1 MISRGKGIRQ
11 KNLQKCYN
19 HAANMGTAY
28 TPGLTVSPN
37 TTVIKT
43 RRLPI
48 KGEVLVKEGDIVQ
61 PDSVIAQALRPGN
74 AHTIKAAQILGIE
87 LHKLPELLKVKEGD
101 SVEKDQIIGETRGF
115 LGLFK
120 GACKSPVQGTIET
133 ISPVTGHVLVREP
146 PTVIDIA
153 AYIQGRVIEVLP
165 HEGAKIE
172 TQGAFIQA
180 IFGVGGERRGILRT
194 VVDSPDEMVTASHIP
209 ADAEGKVLVGGSG
222 IHADAIRKAAES
234 GAVGI
239 VIGGLRDVDL
249 IAFLKKDIGVAIT
262 GGEDI
267 PLSIL
272 ATEGF
277 GEIRMAVRTFNLLK
291 SLEGKMASINGATQ
305 IRAGVIRPEIIV
317 PLEDPS
323 RLSEHPVTA
332 AAQMLDINTPIRVI
346 REPYFGKLG
355 RVVAL
360 PPELVETD
368 SGAMV
373 RILEAEL
380 EDGSRAQVPR
390 ANVEIIAES

>member
-1 MISRGKGIRQ
+1 
-11 KNLQKCYN
+11 
-19 HAANMGTAY
+19 MGTAY

-37 TTVIKT
+37 TTVVKT

-61 PDSVIAQALRPGN
+61 PDTVVAQALRPGN

-87 LHKLPELLKVKEGD
+87 LQKLTEVLKVKEGD
-101 SVEKDQIIGETRGF
+101 PVEKDQVIGETKGF
-115 LGLFK
+115 LGLFR
-120 GACKSPVQGTIET
+120 GVCKSPVKGTVET

-146 PTVIDIA
+146 PTIIDIA
-153 AYIQGRVIEVLP
+153 AYIQGRVVETLP
-165 HEGAKIE
+165 QEGARIE

-180 IFGVGGERRGILRT
+180 IFGVGGERRGILKT
-194 VVDSPDEMVTASHIP
+194 IVASPDEMVSASHIP
-209 ADAEGKVLVGGSG
+209 PDAEGKVLVGGSG
-222 IHADAIRKAAES
+222 IQAEAIRKAADS

-239 VIGGLRDVDL
+239 VVGGIRDVDL
-249 IAFLKKDIGVAIT
+249 VAFVKKDIGVAIT

-267 PLSIL
+267 PLSIIM
-272 ATEGF
+272 TEGF
-277 GEIRMAVRTFNLLK
+277 GEIRMAARTFNLIK
-291 SLEGKMASINGATQ
+291 NLEGKVASINGSTQ

-323 RLSEHPVTA
+323 HLPEHPSTA
-332 AAQMLDINTPIRVI
+332 EAQMLAIGTPIRVI

-355 RVVAL
+355 RVTAL
-360 PPELVETD
+360 PPELVEVD

-373 RILEAEL
+373 RVLEADL
-380 EDGSRAQVPR
+380 EDGVRAQVPR